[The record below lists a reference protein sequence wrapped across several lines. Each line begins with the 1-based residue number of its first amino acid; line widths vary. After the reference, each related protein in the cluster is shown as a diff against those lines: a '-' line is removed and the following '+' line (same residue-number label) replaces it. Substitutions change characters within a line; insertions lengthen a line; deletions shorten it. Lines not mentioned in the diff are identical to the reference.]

1 MFARFIFGLLLVTS
15 GLPAARA
22 LPAAA
27 QVLGALHAIDTTR
40 NNAINRAE
48 WQEASFALFRAAD
61 KNDDNFIDAVEL
73 KASTFSQDTF
83 SRLDTDRDGR
93 LGIDEFMILRREIFT
108 TADYNRDDYVTLVE
122 FELLMV
128 YEAVG
133 WQDPN
138 EPGLLPVAQLKIV
151 LTKLFALLDADK
163 DGHLGKE
170 EAAYMQP
177 QHFQRFDQ
185 DKDGTLSQEELIMGY
200 RREFEA

>member
-1 MFARFIFGLLLVTS
+1 MWLRLSLTLALLGSVV
-15 GLPAARA
+15 PAARA

-27 QVLGALHAIDTTR
+27 QVIAALRAMDTTR
-40 NNAINRAE
+40 NDAVNRAE
-48 WQEASFALFRAAD
+48 WQEASFVLFRAAD

-73 KASTFSQDTF
+73 KTSTFAQDTF
-83 SRLDTDRDGR
+83 SRLDADRDGR
-93 LGIDEFMILRREIFT
+93 LSIDEFMALRREIFT
-108 TADYNRDDYVTLVE
+108 IADYNRDDYVTLVE

-133 WQDPN
+133 WQEAN
-138 EPGLLPVAQLKIV
+138 EPGRLPVAQLRIV

-163 DGHLGKE
+163 NGQLAKD

-177 QHFQRFDQ
+177 HHFQRFDQ
-185 DKDGTLSQEELIMGY
+185 NKDGTLSQEELIMGY